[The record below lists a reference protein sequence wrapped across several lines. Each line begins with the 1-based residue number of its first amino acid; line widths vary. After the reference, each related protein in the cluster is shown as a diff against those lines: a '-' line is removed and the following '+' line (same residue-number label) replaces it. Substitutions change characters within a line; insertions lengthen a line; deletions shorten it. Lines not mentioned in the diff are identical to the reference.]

1 VSWLRRRR
9 KEPRLRPIDLVV
21 MRLADMLLVHPQ
33 QDNSRVCS
41 RCGDQVGIY
50 PSGQDILAR
59 HPDTI
64 ITCSAC
70 AGPLGP
76 AVLAPGALEEPFQ
89 SHKREDT

>member
-1 VSWLRRRR
+1 
-9 KEPRLRPIDLVV
+9 
-21 MRLADMLLVHPQ
+21 MRLADVLLVHPQ

-41 RCGDQVGIY
+41 KCGCQVGIY

-64 ITCSAC
+64 ITCNHC
-70 AGPLGP
+70 AGPLAS